1 METLLETIEIKPLG
15 EAKASV
21 IWLHGLGADGHDFLP
36 IARELNL
43 PDQAGIRFV
52 FPHAPHIPVTI
63 NGGMVM
69 RAWYDVYSVNFGA
82 NEDERGIRQSK
93 QQLVALIENELALG
107 VAAESIFLV
116 GFSQGGAIVLHS
128 GLRYPKKLAGIISLS
143 SYLPLASQLAE
154 EAHIANQNTPLL
166 MMHGTQDTVIPI
178 HLAEQSLSILQ
189 KLGYQVEWRQY
200 DMPHSV
206 YPQQIRV
213 LRDWMLRILGV
224 KASD

>member
-1 METLLETIEIKPLG
+1 MKALLETIEVNPLG

-36 IARELNL
+36 MVRELDL
-43 PDQAGIRFV
+43 SDQVGIRFV
-52 FPHAPHIPVTI
+52 FPHASHIPVTI

-69 RAWYDVYSVNFGA
+69 RAWYDVYSANFGA
-82 NEDERGIRQSK
+82 NEDEKGIRQSE

-143 SYLPLASQLAE
+143 SYLPLALQLAE
-154 EAHIANQNTPLL
+154 EAHITNQNTPLL
-166 MMHGTQDTVIPI
+166 MMHGTQDPVIPI

-189 KLGYQVEWRQY
+189 KLGYQVDWRHY
-200 DMPHSV
+200 DMAHSV
-206 YPQQIRV
+206 HPQQIRE
-213 LRDWMLRILGV
+213 LRDWIVRILNV
-224 KASD
+224 KGLH